1 MLPVLGRNHAVPS
14 ARLSACDKY
23 QKLNSSAQFMPQ
35 VQLSE
40 NLRDAF
46 TEIAN
51 IAVGQTADKIARSF
65 STFVVMPIPRV
76 HLLESAD
83 IHMALTAM
91 DGADSVTAV
100 TQAFFAE
107 GISGEALLLFGT
119 GTGSDLSQLM
129 GYEPTSDPRAQLEHM
144 LEMASLLNGSCIQ
157 SVLEQL
163 EIDVLIG
170 YPVLLGQRKRASEM
184 FADYKFPWSETLAIE
199 LNYTFENF
207 ATTCD
212 LVLLFHQQALPT
224 LFKKLEVLL
233 A

>member
-1 MLPVLGRNHAVPS
+1 MQNI
-14 ARLSACDKY
+14 
-23 QKLNSSAQFMPQ
+23 
-35 VQLSE
+35 QLSE
-40 NLRDAF
+40 DFRDAF
-46 TEIAN
+46 TEVAN
-51 IAVGQTADKIARSF
+51 VAVGQTADKIARSF

-83 IHMALTAM
+83 IHMALTAT
-91 DGADSVTAV
+91 DDDANISAV

-107 GISGEALLLFGT
+107 GISGEALLLFGK
-119 GTGSDLSQLM
+119 GANEDLSQLM
-129 GYEPTSDPRAQLEHM
+129 GYEAAQDEREQLEHM

-157 SVLEQL
+157 SILEQL

-170 YPVLLGQRKRASEM
+170 YPVVLGMHTSLREM
-184 FADYKFPWSETLAIE
+184 FAEHKFPWEKTLAIE

-212 LVLLFHQQALPT
+212 LVLLFHQQAIPM
-224 LFKKLEVLL
+224 LFQKVELLL